1 MPPKISVLVIAHYN
15 YEAALFVVVCSPRVG
30 AAPLNPHGSRP
41 KIHSTMA
48 QTSIHFQAVKGGSE
62 EHNKRTKKLD
72 YVHHELSSQ
81 NDYWESDT
89 QEARLAFVT
98 ANAKAKTGRKMQAK
112 ATPIREAVVVISQE
126 TTMDDLKK
134 LAKRFNDRFGIDVF
148 QIAIHKDEGYRKG
161 KDGLKLNLHAHLVAD
176 WTDHQSGK
184 SLKLNRNDMSE
195 MQTICAEVLG
205 MERGKSSEKQHLSA
219 IQYKIAAE
227 EQRAEA
233 IESKTRGL
241 GIIQKNLSNDISDL
255 LVEVKTKSKECDRLA
270 LSAKN
275 MGRILE
281 LNTEE
286 AKKKALINERLS
298 EEGKSLREEKERLR
312 NDILGLTA
320 QKEEIGNEAE
330 SLADVVQ
337 AARSDLFHLNAQKI
351 AVSGEILNL
360 NQERDKA
367 QREAEEA
374 KAQKRAAKA
383 EAAKGLAVGAANKI
397 GNVLGFGKEAK
408 QLKEL
413 PKQLDAARA
422 EGEKAAVTKILD
434 VARLN
439 FGDKEVTPEMIGKA
453 WRSKWDEAKNARAET
468 ERQVKNA
475 TAHASGLEKI
485 LDAFLAIPIIRAC
498 VHAIV
503 SFVRQGRRSFST
515 EDTAILKTA
524 LGGAPDNAAA
534 LRKIA
539 YYHGGAYAQPHL
551 SSFWDRAEMCM
562 QKIARGENQEQ
573 DQDISQ
579 GRRWHL

>member
-1 MPPKISVLVIAHYN
+1 
-15 YEAALFVVVCSPRVG
+15 
-30 AAPLNPHGSRP
+30 
-41 KIHSTMA
+41 MA

-81 NDYWESDT
+81 NDYWQSDT

-98 ANAKAKTGRKMQAK
+98 QNAKAKTGRKMQAK
-112 ATPIREAVVVISQE
+112 ATPIREAVVVIE
-126 TTMDDLKK
+126 DTTTMDDLKK
-134 LAKRFNDRFGIDVF
+134 LAKRFNNRFGIDVF
-148 QIAIHKDEGYRKG
+148 QIAIHKDEGYKKS
-161 KDGLKLNLHAHLVAD
+161 KDGIKLNLHAHLVAD
-176 WTDHQSGK
+176 WTDHESGK
-184 SLKLNRNDMSE
+184 SLKLNRNDMAE

-281 LNTEE
+281 YNTEE

-312 NDILGLTA
+312 NDILGLTT
-320 QKEEIGNEAE
+320 QKEEIGSEAE

-374 KAQKRAAKA
+374 KAQKRTAEA
-383 EAAKGLAVGAANKI
+383 EAAKGLAVGAAKKL
-397 GNVLGFGKEAK
+397 GNVLGFGSEAK

-413 PKQLDAARA
+413 PQKLEEART

-524 LGGAPDNAAA
+524 LGGDPDNAAA

-551 SSFWDRAEMCM
+551 SSYWDRAEMCM

-573 DQDISQ
+573 DQNISQ

>member
-1 MPPKISVLVIAHYN
+1 
-15 YEAALFVVVCSPRVG
+15 
-30 AAPLNPHGSRP
+30 
-41 KIHSTMA
+41 MA

-81 NDYWESDT
+81 NDYWQSDT

-98 ANAKAKTGRKMQAK
+98 QNAKAKTGRKMQAK

-126 TTMDDLKK
+126 TTMDDLKN
-134 LAKRFNDRFGIDVF
+134 LSKRLNDRFGIDVF
-148 QIAIHKDEGYRKG
+148 QIAIHKDEGYKKS
-161 KDGLKLNLHAHLVAD
+161 KDGIKLNLHAHLVAD

-184 SLKLNRNDMSE
+184 SLKLNRNDMAE

-227 EQRAEA
+227 EQRAED

-286 AKKKALINERLS
+286 AKKKALISERLS

-312 NDILGLTA
+312 NDILGLTT

-351 AVSGEILNL
+351 AVSGEIQNL

-374 KAQKRAAKA
+374 KAQKRTAEA

-439 FGDKEVTPEMIGKA
+439 FGDKAVTPEMIGKA

-475 TAHASGLEKI
+475 TAHASGLDKI

-515 EDTAILKTA
+515 EDTAILRTA
-524 LGGAPDNAAA
+524 LGGDPDNAAA

-551 SSFWDRAEMCM
+551 SSYWDRAEMCM

>member
-1 MPPKISVLVIAHYN
+1 
-15 YEAALFVVVCSPRVG
+15 
-30 AAPLNPHGSRP
+30 
-41 KIHSTMA
+41 MA

-298 EEGKSLREEKERLR
+298 EEGKSLREERERLR
-312 NDILGLTA
+312 NDILGLTT

-413 PKQLDAARA
+413 PKQLDTARA

-524 LGGAPDNAAA
+524 LGGDPDNAAA

-551 SSFWDRAEMCM
+551 SSYWDRAEMCM

>member
-1 MPPKISVLVIAHYN
+1 
-15 YEAALFVVVCSPRVG
+15 
-30 AAPLNPHGSRP
+30 
-41 KIHSTMA
+41 MA

-81 NDYWESDT
+81 NDYWQSDT

-98 ANAKAKTGRKMQAK
+98 QNAKAKTGRKMQAK
-112 ATPIREAVVVISQE
+112 ATPIREAVVVIE
-126 TTMDDLKK
+126 DTTTMDDLKK

-148 QIAIHKDEGYRKG
+148 QIAIHKDEGYKKS
-161 KDGLKLNLHAHLVAD
+161 KDGIKLNLHAHLVAD
-176 WTDHQSGK
+176 WTDHESGK
-184 SLKLNRNDMSE
+184 SLKLNRNDMAE

-281 LNTEE
+281 YNTEE

-312 NDILGLTA
+312 NDILGLTT
-320 QKEEIGNEAE
+320 QKEEIGSEAE

-367 QREAEEA
+367 AAEAEQA
-374 KAQKRAAKA
+374 KAQKRAAEA
-383 EAAKGLAVGAANKI
+383 EAAKGLAVGAAKKL
-397 GNVLGFGKEAK
+397 GNVLGFGSEAR
-408 QLKEL
+408 QLKEF

-475 TAHASGLEKI
+475 NAHASGLEKI
-485 LDAFLAIPIIRAC
+485 LDAFMAIPIIRAC
-498 VHAIV
+498 VRAIV
-503 SFVRQGRRSFST
+503 AFVRQGSRCFDT
-515 EDTAILKTA
+515 EDTALLRTA
-524 LGGAPDNAAA
+524 LGGDPNNAAA

-539 YYHGGAYAQPHL
+539 YYNGGSYAQPHL
-551 SSFWDRAEMCM
+551 SSYWDRAEMCM
-562 QKIARGENQEQ
+562 EKIARGENQEQ
-573 DQDISQ
+573 DLGRSQ

>member
-1 MPPKISVLVIAHYN
+1 
-15 YEAALFVVVCSPRVG
+15 
-30 AAPLNPHGSRP
+30 
-41 KIHSTMA
+41 MA

-81 NDYWESDT
+81 NDYWQSDT

-98 ANAKAKTGRKMQAK
+98 QNAKAKTGRKMQAK
-112 ATPIREAVVVISQE
+112 ATPIREAVVVIE
-126 TTMDDLKK
+126 DTTTMDDLKK

-148 QIAIHKDEGYRKG
+148 QIAIHKDEGYKKS
-161 KDGLKLNLHAHLVAD
+161 KDGIKLNLHAHLVAD
-176 WTDHQSGK
+176 WTDHESGK
-184 SLKLNRNDMSE
+184 SLKLNRNDMAE

-281 LNTEE
+281 YNTEE

-312 NDILGLTA
+312 NDILGLTTH
-320 QKEEIGNEAE
+320 KEEIGSEAE

-374 KAQKRAAKA
+374 KAQKRTAEA
-383 EAAKGLAVGAANKI
+383 EAAKGLAIGAAKKL
-397 GNVLGFGKEAK
+397 GNVLGFGSEAK

-413 PKQLDAARA
+413 PQKLEEART

-524 LGGAPDNAAA
+524 LGGDPDNAAA

-551 SSFWDRAEMCM
+551 SSYWDRAEMCM

-573 DQDISQ
+573 DQNISQ

>member
-1 MPPKISVLVIAHYN
+1 
-15 YEAALFVVVCSPRVG
+15 
-30 AAPLNPHGSRP
+30 
-41 KIHSTMA
+41 MA

-81 NDYWESDT
+81 NDYWQSDT

-98 ANAKAKTGRKMQAK
+98 QNAKAKTGRKMQAK
-112 ATPIREAVVVISQE
+112 ATPIREAVVVIE
-126 TTMDDLKK
+126 DTTTMDDLKK

-148 QIAIHKDEGYRKG
+148 QIAIHKDEGYKKS
-161 KDGLKLNLHAHLVAD
+161 KDGIKLNLHAHLVAD
-176 WTDHQSGK
+176 WTDHESGK
-184 SLKLNRNDMSE
+184 SLKLNRNDMAE

-233 IESKTRGL
+233 IKSKTRGL

-270 LSAKN
+270 ISAKN

-281 LNTEE
+281 YNTEE

-312 NDILGLTA
+312 NDILGLTT
-320 QKEEIGNEAE
+320 QKEEIGSEAE

-374 KAQKRAAKA
+374 KAQKRTAEA
-383 EAAKGLAVGAANKI
+383 EAAKGLAVGAAKKL
-397 GNVLGFGKEAK
+397 GNVLGFGSEAK

-413 PKQLDAARA
+413 PQKLEEART

-524 LGGAPDNAAA
+524 LGGDPDNAAA

-551 SSFWDRAEMCM
+551 SSYWDRAEMCM

-573 DQDISQ
+573 DQNISQ

>member
-1 MPPKISVLVIAHYN
+1 
-15 YEAALFVVVCSPRVG
+15 
-30 AAPLNPHGSRP
+30 
-41 KIHSTMA
+41 MA

-81 NDYWESDT
+81 NDYWQSDT

-98 ANAKAKTGRKMQAK
+98 QNAKAKTGRKMQAK
-112 ATPIREAVVVISQE
+112 ATPIREAVVVIE
-126 TTMDDLKK
+126 DTTTMDDLKK
-134 LAKRFNDRFGIDVF
+134 MAKRFNDRFGIDVF
-148 QIAIHKDEGYRKG
+148 QIAIHKDEGYKKS
-161 KDGLKLNLHAHLVAD
+161 KDGIKLNLHAHLVAD
-176 WTDHQSGK
+176 WTDHESGK
-184 SLKLNRNDMSE
+184 SLKLNRNDMAE

-281 LNTEE
+281 YNTEE
-286 AKKKALINERLS
+286 AKKKALINEKLS

-312 NDILGLTA
+312 NDILGLTT
-320 QKEEIGNEAE
+320 QKEEIGSEAE

-360 NQERDKA
+360 HQERDKA

-374 KAQKRAAKA
+374 KAQKRTAEA
-383 EAAKGLAVGAANKI
+383 EAAKGLAIGAAKKL
-397 GNVLGFGKEAK
+397 GNVLGFGSEAK

-413 PKQLDAARA
+413 PQKLEEART

-524 LGGAPDNAAA
+524 LGGDPDNAAA

-551 SSFWDRAEMCM
+551 SSYWDRAEMCM

-573 DQDISQ
+573 DQNISQ

>member
-1 MPPKISVLVIAHYN
+1 
-15 YEAALFVVVCSPRVG
+15 
-30 AAPLNPHGSRP
+30 
-41 KIHSTMA
+41 MA

-72 YVHHELSSQ
+72 YVHHERSSM
-81 NDYWESDT
+81 NEYWESDT

-98 ANAKAKTGRKMQAK
+98 QNAKAKTGRKMQAK
-112 ATPIREAVVVISQE
+112 ATPIREAVVVIRE
-126 TTMDDLKK
+126 DTTMDDLKK

-281 LNTEE
+281 YNTEE

-312 NDILGLTA
+312 NDILGLTT
-320 QKEEIGNEAE
+320 QKEEIGSEAE

-337 AARSDLFHLNAQKI
+337 AARSDLFHLNAKKT

-374 KAQKRAAKA
+374 KAQKRAAEA

-453 WRSKWDEAKNARAET
+453 WRSKWDDAKNARAET

-515 EDTAILKTA
+515 EDTAILRTA
-524 LGGAPDNAAA
+524 LGGDPDNAAA

-551 SSFWDRAEMCM
+551 SSYWDRAEMCM

-573 DQDISQ
+573 DQNISQ

>member
-1 MPPKISVLVIAHYN
+1 
-15 YEAALFVVVCSPRVG
+15 
-30 AAPLNPHGSRP
+30 
-41 KIHSTMA
+41 MA

-312 NDILGLTA
+312 NDILGLTT

-413 PKQLDAARA
+413 PKQLDTARA

-515 EDTAILKTA
+515 EDTAILKTV
-524 LGGAPDNAAA
+524 LGGDPDNAAA

-551 SSFWDRAEMCM
+551 SSYWDRAEMCM

>member
-1 MPPKISVLVIAHYN
+1 
-15 YEAALFVVVCSPRVG
+15 
-30 AAPLNPHGSRP
+30 
-41 KIHSTMA
+41 MA

-62 EHNKRTKKLD
+62 KHNKRTKKLD

-81 NDYWESDT
+81 NDYWQSDT

-98 ANAKAKTGRKMQAK
+98 QNAKAKTGRKMQAK
-112 ATPIREAVVVISQE
+112 ATPIREAVVVIE
-126 TTMDDLKK
+126 DTTTMDDLKK

-148 QIAIHKDEGYRKG
+148 QIAIHKDEGYKKS
-161 KDGLKLNLHAHLVAD
+161 KDGIKLNLHAHLVAD
-176 WTDHQSGK
+176 WTDHESGK
-184 SLKLNRNDMSE
+184 SLKLNRNDMAE

-233 IESKTRGL
+233 IKSKTRGL

-281 LNTEE
+281 YNTEE

-312 NDILGLTA
+312 NDILGLTT
-320 QKEEIGNEAE
+320 QKEEIGSEAE

-374 KAQKRAAKA
+374 KAQKRTAEA
-383 EAAKGLAVGAANKI
+383 EAAKGLAVGAAKKL
-397 GNVLGFGKEAK
+397 GNVLGFGSEAK

-413 PKQLDAARA
+413 PQKLEEART

-503 SFVRQGRRSFST
+503 SFVRQDRRSFST

-524 LGGAPDNAAA
+524 LGGDPDNAAA

-551 SSFWDRAEMCM
+551 SSYWDRAEMCM

-573 DQDISQ
+573 DQNISQ

>member
-1 MPPKISVLVIAHYN
+1 
-15 YEAALFVVVCSPRVG
+15 
-30 AAPLNPHGSRP
+30 
-41 KIHSTMA
+41 MA

-81 NDYWESDT
+81 NDYWQSDT

-98 ANAKAKTGRKMQAK
+98 QNAKAKTGRKMQAK
-112 ATPIREAVVVISQE
+112 ATPIREAVVVIE
-126 TTMDDLKK
+126 DTTTMDDLKK

-148 QIAIHKDEGYRKG
+148 QIAIHKDEGYKKS
-161 KDGLKLNLHAHLVAD
+161 KDGIKLNLHAHLVAD
-176 WTDHQSGK
+176 WTDHESGK
-184 SLKLNRNDMSE
+184 SLKLNRNDMAE

-281 LNTEE
+281 YNTEE

-312 NDILGLTA
+312 NDILGLTT
-320 QKEEIGNEAE
+320 QKEEIGSEAE

-374 KAQKRAAKA
+374 KAQKRTAEA
-383 EAAKGLAVGAANKI
+383 EAAKGLAIGAAKKL
-397 GNVLGFGKEAK
+397 GNVLGFGSEAK

-413 PKQLDAARA
+413 PQKLEEART

-524 LGGAPDNAAA
+524 LGGDPDNAAA

-551 SSFWDRAEMCM
+551 SSYWDRAEMCM

>member
-1 MPPKISVLVIAHYN
+1 
-15 YEAALFVVVCSPRVG
+15 
-30 AAPLNPHGSRP
+30 
-41 KIHSTMA
+41 MA

-81 NDYWESDT
+81 NDYWQSDT

-98 ANAKAKTGRKMQAK
+98 QNAKAKTGRKMQAK
-112 ATPIREAVVVISQE
+112 ATPIREAVVVIE
-126 TTMDDLKK
+126 DTTTMDDLKK

-148 QIAIHKDEGYRKG
+148 QIAIHKDEGYKKS
-161 KDGLKLNLHAHLVAD
+161 KDGIKLNLHAHLVAD
-176 WTDHQSGK
+176 WTDHESGK
-184 SLKLNRNDMSE
+184 SLKLNRNDMAE

-233 IESKTRGL
+233 IKSKTRGL

-281 LNTEE
+281 YNTEE

-312 NDILGLTA
+312 NDILGLTT
-320 QKEEIGNEAE
+320 QKEEIGSEAE

-367 QREAEEA
+367 QQEAEEA
-374 KAQKRAAKA
+374 KAQKRTAEA
-383 EAAKGLAVGAANKI
+383 EAAKGLAVGAAKKL
-397 GNVLGFGKEAK
+397 GNVLGFGSEAK

-413 PKQLDAARA
+413 PQKLEEART

-524 LGGAPDNAAA
+524 LGGDPDNAAA

-551 SSFWDRAEMCM
+551 SSYWDRAEMCM

-573 DQDISQ
+573 DQNISQ

>member
-1 MPPKISVLVIAHYN
+1 
-15 YEAALFVVVCSPRVG
+15 
-30 AAPLNPHGSRP
+30 
-41 KIHSTMA
+41 MA

-81 NDYWESDT
+81 NDYWQSDT

-98 ANAKAKTGRKMQAK
+98 QNAKAKTGRKMQAK
-112 ATPIREAVVVISQE
+112 ATPIREAVVVIE
-126 TTMDDLKK
+126 DTTTMDDLKK

-148 QIAIHKDEGYRKG
+148 QIAIHKDEGYKKS
-161 KDGLKLNLHAHLVAD
+161 KDGIKLNLHAHLVAD
-176 WTDHQSGK
+176 WTDHESGK
-184 SLKLNRNDMSE
+184 SLKLNRNDMAE

-233 IESKTRGL
+233 FKSKTRGL

-281 LNTEE
+281 YNTEE

-312 NDILGLTA
+312 NDILGLTT
-320 QKEEIGNEAE
+320 QKEEIGSEAE

-374 KAQKRAAKA
+374 KAQKRTAEA
-383 EAAKGLAVGAANKI
+383 EAAKGLAVGAAKKL
-397 GNVLGFGKEAK
+397 GNVLGFGSEAK

-413 PKQLDAARA
+413 PQKLEEART

-453 WRSKWDEAKNARAET
+453 WRNKWDEAKNARAET

-524 LGGAPDNAAA
+524 LGGDPDNAAA

-551 SSFWDRAEMCM
+551 SSYWDRAEMCM

-573 DQDISQ
+573 DQNISQ

>member
-1 MPPKISVLVIAHYN
+1 
-15 YEAALFVVVCSPRVG
+15 
-30 AAPLNPHGSRP
+30 
-41 KIHSTMA
+41 MA

-81 NDYWESDT
+81 NDYWQSDT

-98 ANAKAKTGRKMQAK
+98 QNAKAKTGRKMQAK
-112 ATPIREAVVVISQE
+112 ATPIREAVVVIE
-126 TTMDDLKK
+126 DTTTMDDLKK

-148 QIAIHKDEGYRKG
+148 QIAIHKDEGYKKS
-161 KDGLKLNLHAHLVAD
+161 KDGIKLNLHAHLVAD
-176 WTDHQSGK
+176 WTDHESGK
-184 SLKLNRNDMSE
+184 SLKLNRNDMAE

-233 IESKTRGL
+233 IKSKTRGL

-255 LVEVKTKSKECDRLA
+255 LAEVKTKSKECDRLA

-281 LNTEE
+281 YNTEE

-312 NDILGLTA
+312 NDILGLTT
-320 QKEEIGNEAE
+320 QKEEIGSEAE

-374 KAQKRAAKA
+374 KAQKRTAEA
-383 EAAKGLAVGAANKI
+383 EAAKGLAVGAAKKL
-397 GNVLGFGKEAK
+397 GNVLGFGSEAK

-413 PKQLDAARA
+413 PQKLEEART

-524 LGGAPDNAAA
+524 LGGDPDNAAA

-551 SSFWDRAEMCM
+551 SSYWDRAEMCM

-573 DQDISQ
+573 DQNISQ

>member
-1 MPPKISVLVIAHYN
+1 
-15 YEAALFVVVCSPRVG
+15 
-30 AAPLNPHGSRP
+30 
-41 KIHSTMA
+41 MA

-312 NDILGLTA
+312 NDILGLTT

-413 PKQLDAARA
+413 PKQLDTARA

-524 LGGAPDNAAA
+524 LGGDPDNAAA

-551 SSFWDRAEMCM
+551 SSYWDRAEMCM

>member
-1 MPPKISVLVIAHYN
+1 MLVIAHYN
-15 YEAALFVVVCSPRVG
+15 YEAALFVVVCSPRVW

-312 NDILGLTA
+312 NDILGLTT

>member
-1 MPPKISVLVIAHYN
+1 
-15 YEAALFVVVCSPRVG
+15 
-30 AAPLNPHGSRP
+30 
-41 KIHSTMA
+41 MA

-81 NDYWESDT
+81 NDYWQSDT

-98 ANAKAKTGRKMQAK
+98 QNAKAKTGRKMQAK
-112 ATPIREAVVVISQE
+112 ATPIREAVVVIE
-126 TTMDDLKK
+126 DTTTMDDLKK

-148 QIAIHKDEGYRKG
+148 QIAIHKDEGYKKS
-161 KDGLKLNLHAHLVAD
+161 KDGIKLNLHAHLVAD
-176 WTDHQSGK
+176 WTDHESGK
-184 SLKLNRNDMSE
+184 SLKLNRNDMAE

-233 IESKTRGL
+233 IKSKTRGL

-281 LNTEE
+281 YNTEE

-312 NDILGLTA
+312 NDILGLTT
-320 QKEEIGNEAE
+320 QKEEIGSEAE

-374 KAQKRAAKA
+374 KAQKRTAEA
-383 EAAKGLAVGAANKI
+383 EAAKGLAVGAAKKL
-397 GNVLGFGKEAK
+397 GNVLGFGSEAK

-413 PKQLDAARA
+413 PQKLEEART

-453 WRSKWDEAKNARAET
+453 WHSKWDEAKNARAET

-524 LGGAPDNAAA
+524 LGGDPDNAAA

-551 SSFWDRAEMCM
+551 SSYWDRAEMCM

-573 DQDISQ
+573 DQNISQ

>member
-1 MPPKISVLVIAHYN
+1 
-15 YEAALFVVVCSPRVG
+15 
-30 AAPLNPHGSRP
+30 
-41 KIHSTMA
+41 MA

-81 NDYWESDT
+81 NDYWQSDT

-98 ANAKAKTGRKMQAK
+98 QNAKAKTGRKMQAK
-112 ATPIREAVVVISQE
+112 ATPIREAVVVIE
-126 TTMDDLKK
+126 DTTTMDDLKK

-148 QIAIHKDEGYRKG
+148 QIAIHKDEGYKKS
-161 KDGLKLNLHAHLVAD
+161 KDGIKLNLHAHLVAD
-176 WTDHQSGK
+176 WTDHESGK
-184 SLKLNRNDMSE
+184 SLKLNRNDMAE

-255 LVEVKTKSKECDRLA
+255 LLEVKTKSKECDRLA

-281 LNTEE
+281 YNTEE

-312 NDILGLTA
+312 NDILGLTT
-320 QKEEIGNEAE
+320 QKEEIGSEAE

-374 KAQKRAAKA
+374 KAQKRTA
-383 EAAKGLAVGAANKI
+383 EAEAVKGLAVGAAKKL
-397 GNVLGFGKEAK
+397 GNVLGFGSEAK
-408 QLKEL
+408 QLNEL
-413 PKQLDAARA
+413 PQKLEEART

-524 LGGAPDNAAA
+524 LGGDPDNAAA

-551 SSFWDRAEMCM
+551 SSYWDRAEMCM

-573 DQDISQ
+573 DQNISQ

>member
-1 MPPKISVLVIAHYN
+1 
-15 YEAALFVVVCSPRVG
+15 
-30 AAPLNPHGSRP
+30 
-41 KIHSTMA
+41 MA

-81 NDYWESDT
+81 NDYWQSDT

-98 ANAKAKTGRKMQAK
+98 QNAKAKTGRKMQAK
-112 ATPIREAVVVISQE
+112 ATPIREAVVVIE
-126 TTMDDLKK
+126 DTTTMDDLKK

-148 QIAIHKDEGYRKG
+148 QIAIHKDEGYKKSKNG
-161 KDGLKLNLHAHLVAD
+161 IKLNLHAHLVAD
-176 WTDHQSGK
+176 WTDHESGK
-184 SLKLNRNDMSE
+184 SLKLNRNDMAE

-233 IESKTRGL
+233 IKSKTRGL

-281 LNTEE
+281 YNTEE

-312 NDILGLTA
+312 NDILGLTT
-320 QKEEIGNEAE
+320 QKEEIGSEAE

-374 KAQKRAAKA
+374 KAQKRTAEA
-383 EAAKGLAVGAANKI
+383 EAAKGLAVGAAKKL
-397 GNVLGFGKEAK
+397 GNVLGFGSEAK

-413 PKQLDAARA
+413 PQKLEEART

-503 SFVRQGRRSFST
+503 SFVKQGRRSFST

-524 LGGAPDNAAA
+524 LGGDPDNAAA

-551 SSFWDRAEMCM
+551 SSYWDRAEMCM

-573 DQDISQ
+573 DQNISQ

>member
-1 MPPKISVLVIAHYN
+1 
-15 YEAALFVVVCSPRVG
+15 
-30 AAPLNPHGSRP
+30 
-41 KIHSTMA
+41 MA

-286 AKKKALINERLS
+286 AKKKAIINERLS

-312 NDILGLTA
+312 NDILGLTT

-413 PKQLDAARA
+413 PKQLDTARA

-524 LGGAPDNAAA
+524 LGGDPDNAAA

-551 SSFWDRAEMCM
+551 SSYWDRAEMCM

>member
-1 MPPKISVLVIAHYN
+1 
-15 YEAALFVVVCSPRVG
+15 
-30 AAPLNPHGSRP
+30 
-41 KIHSTMA
+41 MA

-72 YVHHELSSQ
+72 YVHKERSSM
-81 NDYWESDT
+81 NEYWERDT

-98 ANAKAKTGRKMQAK
+98 QNAKAKTGRKMQAK
-112 ATPIREAVVVISQE
+112 ATPIREAVVVIE
-126 TTMDDLKK
+126 DTTTMDDLKK

-184 SLKLNRNDMSE
+184 SLKLNRNDMAE

-227 EQRAEA
+227 EQRAED

-312 NDILGLTA
+312 NDILGLTT

-330 SLADVVQ
+330 SLANIVQ

-374 KAQKRAAKA
+374 KAQKRAAEA

-515 EDTAILKTA
+515 EDTAILRTA
-524 LGGAPDNAAA
+524 LGGDPDNAAA

-551 SSFWDRAEMCM
+551 SSYWDRAEMCM

>member
-1 MPPKISVLVIAHYN
+1 
-15 YEAALFVVVCSPRVG
+15 
-30 AAPLNPHGSRP
+30 
-41 KIHSTMA
+41 MA

-72 YVHHELSSQ
+72 YVHHERSSM
-81 NDYWESDT
+81 NEYWESDT

-98 ANAKAKTGRKMQAK
+98 QNAKAKTGRKMQAK
-112 ATPIREAVVVISQE
+112 ATPIREAVVVIRE
-126 TTMDDLKK
+126 DTTMDDLKK

-255 LVEVKTKSKECDRLA
+255 LVEAKTKSKECDRLA

-312 NDILGLTA
+312 NDILGLTT

-374 KAQKRAAKA
+374 KAQKRAAEA

-422 EGEKAAVTKILD
+422 EGEKAAVTKILN

-524 LGGAPDNAAA
+524 LGGDPDNAAA

-551 SSFWDRAEMCM
+551 SSYWDRAEMCM

>member
-1 MPPKISVLVIAHYN
+1 
-15 YEAALFVVVCSPRVG
+15 
-30 AAPLNPHGSRP
+30 
-41 KIHSTMA
+41 MA

-81 NDYWESDT
+81 NDYWQSDT

-98 ANAKAKTGRKMQAK
+98 QNAKAKTGRKMQAK
-112 ATPIREAVVVISQE
+112 ATPIREAVVVIE
-126 TTMDDLKK
+126 DTTTMDDLKK

-148 QIAIHKDEGYRKG
+148 QIAIHKDEGYKKS
-161 KDGLKLNLHAHLVAD
+161 KDGIKLNLHAHLVAD
-176 WTDHQSGK
+176 WTDHESGK
-184 SLKLNRNDMSE
+184 SLKLNRNDMAE

-281 LNTEE
+281 YNTEE

-312 NDILGLTA
+312 NDILGLTT
-320 QKEEIGNEAE
+320 QKEEIGSEAE

-337 AARSDLFHLNAQKI
+337 AARSDLFHLKAQKI

-374 KAQKRAAKA
+374 KAQKRTAEA
-383 EAAKGLAVGAANKI
+383 EAAKGLAVGAAKKL
-397 GNVLGFGKEAK
+397 GNVLGFGSEAK

-413 PKQLDAARA
+413 PQKLEEART

-524 LGGAPDNAAA
+524 LGGDPDNAAA

-551 SSFWDRAEMCM
+551 SSYWDRAEMCM

-573 DQDISQ
+573 DQNISQ

>member
-1 MPPKISVLVIAHYN
+1 
-15 YEAALFVVVCSPRVG
+15 
-30 AAPLNPHGSRP
+30 
-41 KIHSTMA
+41 MA

-81 NDYWESDT
+81 NDYWQSDT

-98 ANAKAKTGRKMQAK
+98 QNAKAKTGRKMQAK
-112 ATPIREAVVVISQE
+112 ATPIREAVVVIE
-126 TTMDDLKK
+126 DTTTMDDLKK

-148 QIAIHKDEGYRKG
+148 QIAIHKDEGYKKS
-161 KDGLKLNLHAHLVAD
+161 KDGIKLNLHAHLVAD
-176 WTDHQSGK
+176 WTDHESGK
-184 SLKLNRNDMSE
+184 SLKLNRNDMAE

-233 IESKTRGL
+233 IKSKTRGL

-281 LNTEE
+281 YNTEE

-312 NDILGLTA
+312 NDILGLTT
-320 QKEEIGNEAE
+320 QKEEIGSEAE

-337 AARSDLFHLNAQKI
+337 TARSDLFHLNAQKI

-374 KAQKRAAKA
+374 KAQKRTAEA
-383 EAAKGLAVGAANKI
+383 EAAKGLAVGAAKKL
-397 GNVLGFGKEAK
+397 GNVLGFGSEAK

-413 PKQLDAARA
+413 PQKLEEART

-524 LGGAPDNAAA
+524 LGGDPDNAAA

-551 SSFWDRAEMCM
+551 SSYWDRAEMCM

-573 DQDISQ
+573 DQNISQ

>member
-1 MPPKISVLVIAHYN
+1 
-15 YEAALFVVVCSPRVG
+15 
-30 AAPLNPHGSRP
+30 
-41 KIHSTMA
+41 MA

-72 YVHHELSSQ
+72 YVHHERSSM
-81 NDYWESDT
+81 NEYWESDT

-98 ANAKAKTGRKMQAK
+98 QNAKAKTGRKMQAK

-126 TTMDDLKK
+126 TTMDDLKN
-134 LAKRFNDRFGIDVF
+134 LSKRLNDRFGIDVF
-148 QIAIHKDEGYRKG
+148 QIAIHKDEGYKKS
-161 KDGLKLNLHAHLVAD
+161 KDDIKLNLHAHLVAD

-195 MQTICAEVLG
+195 MQSICAEVLG

-312 NDILGLTA
+312 NDILGLTT

-524 LGGAPDNAAA
+524 LGGDPDNAAA

-551 SSFWDRAEMCM
+551 SSYWDRAEMCM

>member
-1 MPPKISVLVIAHYN
+1 
-15 YEAALFVVVCSPRVG
+15 
-30 AAPLNPHGSRP
+30 
-41 KIHSTMA
+41 MA

-81 NDYWESDT
+81 NDYWQSDS

-98 ANAKAKTGRKMQAK
+98 QNAKAKTGRKMQAK
-112 ATPIREAVVVISQE
+112 ATPIREAVVVIE
-126 TTMDDLKK
+126 DTTTMDDLKK

-148 QIAIHKDEGYRKG
+148 QIAIHKDEGYKKS
-161 KDGLKLNLHAHLVAD
+161 KDGIKLNLHAHLVAD
-176 WTDHQSGK
+176 WTDHESGK
-184 SLKLNRNDMSE
+184 SLKLNRNDMAE

-233 IESKTRGL
+233 IKSKTRGL

-281 LNTEE
+281 YNTEE

-312 NDILGLTA
+312 NDILGLTT
-320 QKEEIGNEAE
+320 QKEEIGSEAE

-374 KAQKRAAKA
+374 KAQKRTAEA
-383 EAAKGLAVGAANKI
+383 EAAKGLAIGAAKKL
-397 GNVLGFGKEAK
+397 GNVLGFGSEAK

-413 PKQLDAARA
+413 PQKLEEART

-524 LGGAPDNAAA
+524 LGGDPDNAAA

-551 SSFWDRAEMCM
+551 SSYWDRAEMCM

-573 DQDISQ
+573 DQNISQ

>member
-1 MPPKISVLVIAHYN
+1 
-15 YEAALFVVVCSPRVG
+15 
-30 AAPLNPHGSRP
+30 
-41 KIHSTMA
+41 MA

-81 NDYWESDT
+81 NDYWQSDT

-98 ANAKAKTGRKMQAK
+98 QNAKAKTGRKMQAK
-112 ATPIREAVVVISQE
+112 ATPIREAVVVIE
-126 TTMDDLKK
+126 DTTTMDDLKK

-148 QIAIHKDEGYRKG
+148 QIAIHKDEGYKKS
-161 KDGLKLNLHAHLVAD
+161 KDGIKLNLHAHLVAD
-176 WTDHQSGK
+176 WTDHESGK
-184 SLKLNRNDMSE
+184 SLKLNRNDMAE

-281 LNTEE
+281 YNTEE

-312 NDILGLTA
+312 NDILGLTT
-320 QKEEIGNEAE
+320 QKEEIGSEAE

-374 KAQKRAAKA
+374 KAQKRTAEA
-383 EAAKGLAVGAANKI
+383 EAAKGLAVGAAKKL
-397 GNVLGFGKEAK
+397 GNVLGFGSEAK

-413 PKQLDAARA
+413 PQKLEEART

-524 LGGAPDNAAA
+524 LGGDPDNAAA

-551 SSFWDRAEMCM
+551 SSYWDRAEMCM

>member
-1 MPPKISVLVIAHYN
+1 
-15 YEAALFVVVCSPRVG
+15 
-30 AAPLNPHGSRP
+30 
-41 KIHSTMA
+41 MA

-81 NDYWESDT
+81 NDYWQSDT

-98 ANAKAKTGRKMQAK
+98 QNAKAKTGRKMQAK
-112 ATPIREAVVVISQE
+112 ATPIREAVVVIE
-126 TTMDDLKK
+126 DTTTMDDLKK

-148 QIAIHKDEGYRKG
+148 QIAIHKDEGYKKS
-161 KDGLKLNLHAHLVAD
+161 KDGIKLNLHAHLVAD
-176 WTDHQSGK
+176 WTDHESGK
-184 SLKLNRNDMSE
+184 SLKLNRNDMAE

-233 IESKTRGL
+233 IKSKTRGL

-281 LNTEE
+281 YNTEE

-312 NDILGLTA
+312 NDILGLTT
-320 QKEEIGNEAE
+320 QKEEIGSEAE

-374 KAQKRAAKA
+374 KAQKRTAEA
-383 EAAKGLAVGAANKI
+383 EAAKGLAVGAAKKL
-397 GNVLGFGKEAK
+397 GNVLGFGSEAK

-413 PKQLDAARA
+413 PQKLEEART

-475 TAHASGLEKI
+475 TAHASGLENI

-524 LGGAPDNAAA
+524 LGGDPDNAAA

-551 SSFWDRAEMCM
+551 SSYWDRAEMCM

-573 DQDISQ
+573 DQNISQ

>member
-1 MPPKISVLVIAHYN
+1 
-15 YEAALFVVVCSPRVG
+15 
-30 AAPLNPHGSRP
+30 
-41 KIHSTMA
+41 MA

-81 NDYWESDT
+81 NDYWQSDT

-98 ANAKAKTGRKMQAK
+98 QNAKAKTGRKMQAK
-112 ATPIREAVVVISQE
+112 ATPIREAVVVIE
-126 TTMDDLKK
+126 DTTTMDDLKK

-148 QIAIHKDEGYRKG
+148 QIAIHKDEGYKKS
-161 KDGLKLNLHAHLVAD
+161 KDGIKLNLHAHLVAD
-176 WTDHQSGK
+176 WTDHESGK
-184 SLKLNRNDMSE
+184 SLKLNRNDMAE

-281 LNTEE
+281 YNTEE
-286 AKKKALINERLS
+286 AKKKALINERLP

-312 NDILGLTA
+312 NDILGLTTH
-320 QKEEIGNEAE
+320 KEEIGSEAE

-374 KAQKRAAKA
+374 KAQKRTAEA
-383 EAAKGLAVGAANKI
+383 EAAKGLAIGAAKKL
-397 GNVLGFGKEAK
+397 GNVLGFGSEAK

-413 PKQLDAARA
+413 PQKLEEART

-524 LGGAPDNAAA
+524 LGGDPDNAAA

-551 SSFWDRAEMCM
+551 SSYWDRAEMCM

-573 DQDISQ
+573 DQNISQ

>member
-1 MPPKISVLVIAHYN
+1 MLVIAHYN

-161 KDGLKLNLHAHLVAD
+161 KDGLKINLHAHLVAD

-195 MQTICAEVLG
+195 MQTICAEVLD

-312 NDILGLTA
+312 NDILGLTT

-367 QREAEEA
+367 QREAEKA
-374 KAQKRAAKA
+374 KAQKRAAEA

-475 TAHASGLEKI
+475 TAHTSGLEKI

-524 LGGAPDNAAA
+524 LGGDPDNAAA

-551 SSFWDRAEMCM
+551 SSYWDRAEMCM
-562 QKIARGENQEQ
+562 QKIARGEKQEQ

>member
-1 MPPKISVLVIAHYN
+1 
-15 YEAALFVVVCSPRVG
+15 
-30 AAPLNPHGSRP
+30 
-41 KIHSTMA
+41 MA

-81 NDYWESDT
+81 NDYWQSDT

-98 ANAKAKTGRKMQAK
+98 QNAKAKTGRKMQAK
-112 ATPIREAVVVISQE
+112 ATPIREAVVVIE
-126 TTMDDLKK
+126 DTTTMDDLKK

-148 QIAIHKDEGYRKG
+148 QIAIHKDEGYKKS
-161 KDGLKLNLHAHLVAD
+161 KDGIKLNLHAHLVAD
-176 WTDHQSGK
+176 WTDHESGK
-184 SLKLNRNDMSE
+184 SLKLNRNDMAE

-233 IESKTRGL
+233 IKSKTRGL

-281 LNTEE
+281 YNTEE

-312 NDILGLTA
+312 NDILGLTT
-320 QKEEIGNEAE
+320 QKEEIGSEAE

-374 KAQKRAAKA
+374 KAQKRTAEA
-383 EAAKGLAVGAANKI
+383 EAAKGLAVGAAKKL
-397 GNVLGFGKEAK
+397 GNVLGFGSEAK

-413 PKQLDAARA
+413 PQKLEEART

-475 TAHASGLEKI
+475 TAHASGLEKV

-524 LGGAPDNAAA
+524 LGGDPDNAAA

-551 SSFWDRAEMCM
+551 SSYWDRAEMCM

-573 DQDISQ
+573 DQNISQ

>member
-1 MPPKISVLVIAHYN
+1 
-15 YEAALFVVVCSPRVG
+15 
-30 AAPLNPHGSRP
+30 
-41 KIHSTMA
+41 MA

-81 NDYWESDT
+81 NDYWQSDT

-98 ANAKAKTGRKMQAK
+98 QNAKAKTGRKMQAK
-112 ATPIREAVVVISQE
+112 ATPIREAVVVIE
-126 TTMDDLKK
+126 DTTTMDDLKK

-161 KDGLKLNLHAHLVAD
+161 KDGLKLNLHAHMVAD

-184 SLKLNRNDMSE
+184 SLKLNRNDMAE

-233 IESKTRGL
+233 IKSKTRGL

-281 LNTEE
+281 YNTEE

-312 NDILGLTA
+312 NDILGLTT
-320 QKEEIGNEAE
+320 QKEEIGSEAE

-374 KAQKRAAKA
+374 KAQKRTAEA
-383 EAAKGLAVGAANKI
+383 EAAKGLAVGAAKKL
-397 GNVLGFGKEAK
+397 GNVLGFGSEAK

-413 PKQLDAARA
+413 PQKLEEART

-524 LGGAPDNAAA
+524 LGGDPDNAAA

-551 SSFWDRAEMCM
+551 SSYWDRAEMCM

-573 DQDISQ
+573 DQNISQ

>member
-1 MPPKISVLVIAHYN
+1 
-15 YEAALFVVVCSPRVG
+15 
-30 AAPLNPHGSRP
+30 
-41 KIHSTMA
+41 MA

-81 NDYWESDT
+81 NDYWQSDT
-89 QEARLAFVT
+89 QEARLEFVT
-98 ANAKAKTGRKMQAK
+98 QNAKAKTGRKMQAK
-112 ATPIREAVVVISQE
+112 ATPIREAVVVIE
-126 TTMDDLKK
+126 DTTTMDDLKK

-148 QIAIHKDEGYRKG
+148 QIAIHKDEGYKKS
-161 KDGLKLNLHAHLVAD
+161 KDGIKLNLHAHLVAD
-176 WTDHQSGK
+176 WTDHESGK
-184 SLKLNRNDMSE
+184 SLKLNRNDMAE

-281 LNTEE
+281 YNTEE

-312 NDILGLTA
+312 NDILGLTT
-320 QKEEIGNEAE
+320 QKEEIGSEAE

-374 KAQKRAAKA
+374 KAQKRTAEA
-383 EAAKGLAVGAANKI
+383 EAAKGLAIGAAKKL
-397 GNVLGFGKEAK
+397 GNVLGFGSEAK

-413 PKQLDAARA
+413 PQKLEEART

-524 LGGAPDNAAA
+524 LGGDPDNAAA

-551 SSFWDRAEMCM
+551 SSYWDRAEMCM

-573 DQDISQ
+573 DQNISQ

>member
-1 MPPKISVLVIAHYN
+1 
-15 YEAALFVVVCSPRVG
+15 
-30 AAPLNPHGSRP
+30 
-41 KIHSTMA
+41 MA

-81 NDYWESDT
+81 NDYWQSDT

-98 ANAKAKTGRKMQAK
+98 QNAKAKTGRKMQAK
-112 ATPIREAVVVISQE
+112 ATPIREAVVVIGDT

-148 QIAIHKDEGYRKG
+148 QIAIHKDEGYKKS
-161 KDGLKLNLHAHLVAD
+161 KDGIKLNLHAHLVAD
-176 WTDHQSGK
+176 WTDHESGK
-184 SLKLNRNDMSE
+184 SLKLNRNDMAE

-281 LNTEE
+281 YNTEE

-312 NDILGLTA
+312 NDILGLTT
-320 QKEEIGNEAE
+320 QKEEIGSEAE

-374 KAQKRAAKA
+374 KAQKRTAEA
-383 EAAKGLAVGAANKI
+383 EAAKGLAIGAAKKL
-397 GNVLGFGKEAK
+397 GNVLGFGSEAK

-413 PKQLDAARA
+413 PQKLEEART

-524 LGGAPDNAAA
+524 LGGDPDNAAA

-551 SSFWDRAEMCM
+551 SSYWDRAEMCM

-573 DQDISQ
+573 DQNISQ

>member
-1 MPPKISVLVIAHYN
+1 
-15 YEAALFVVVCSPRVG
+15 
-30 AAPLNPHGSRP
+30 
-41 KIHSTMA
+41 MA

-81 NDYWESDT
+81 NDYWQSDT

-98 ANAKAKTGRKMQAK
+98 QNAKAKTGRKMQAK
-112 ATPIREAVVVISQE
+112 ATPIREAVVVIE
-126 TTMDDLKK
+126 DTTTMDDLKK

-148 QIAIHKDEGYRKG
+148 QIAIHKDEGYKKS
-161 KDGLKLNLHAHLVAD
+161 KDGIKLNLHAHLVAD
-176 WTDHQSGK
+176 WTDHESGK
-184 SLKLNRNDMSE
+184 SLKLNRNDMAE

-281 LNTEE
+281 YNTEE

-312 NDILGLTA
+312 NDILGLTT
-320 QKEEIGNEAE
+320 QKEEIGSEAE

-374 KAQKRAAKA
+374 KAQKRTAEA
-383 EAAKGLAVGAANKI
+383 EAAKGLAIGAAKKL
-397 GNVLGFGKEAK
+397 GSVLGFGSEAK

-413 PKQLDAARA
+413 PQKLEEART

-524 LGGAPDNAAA
+524 LGGDPDNAAA

-551 SSFWDRAEMCM
+551 SSYWDRAEMCM

-573 DQDISQ
+573 DQNISQ

>member
-1 MPPKISVLVIAHYN
+1 MLVIAHYN

-30 AAPLNPHGSRP
+30 AAPLNPHCSRP

-161 KDGLKLNLHAHLVAD
+161 KDGLKINLHAHLVAD

-312 NDILGLTA
+312 NDILGLTT

-367 QREAEEA
+367 QREAEKA
-374 KAQKRAAKA
+374 KAQKRAAEA

-475 TAHASGLEKI
+475 TAHTSGLEKI

-503 SFVRQGRRSFST
+503 SFVRQGIRSFST

-524 LGGAPDNAAA
+524 LGGDPDNAAA

-551 SSFWDRAEMCM
+551 SSYWDRAEMCM

>member
-1 MPPKISVLVIAHYN
+1 
-15 YEAALFVVVCSPRVG
+15 
-30 AAPLNPHGSRP
+30 
-41 KIHSTMA
+41 MA

-72 YVHHELSSQ
+72 YVHKERSSM
-81 NDYWESDT
+81 NEYWERDT

-98 ANAKAKTGRKMQAK
+98 QNAKAKTGRKMQAK
-112 ATPIREAVVVISQE
+112 ATPIREAVVVIE
-126 TTMDDLKK
+126 DTTTMDDLKK

-148 QIAIHKDEGYRKG
+148 QIAIHRDEGYRKG
-161 KDGLKLNLHAHLVAD
+161 KDGLKLNLHAHMVAD
-176 WTDHQSGK
+176 WTDHATGK
-184 SLKLNRNDMSE
+184 SLKLNRNDMAE

-227 EQRAEA
+227 EQRAED

-312 NDILGLTA
+312 NDILGLTT

-374 KAQKRAAKA
+374 KAQKRAAEA

-397 GNVLGFGKEAK
+397 GNVLGFVKEAK

-515 EDTAILKTA
+515 EDTAILRTA
-524 LGGAPDNAAA
+524 LGGDPDNAAA

-551 SSFWDRAEMCM
+551 SSYWDRAEMCM

>member
-1 MPPKISVLVIAHYN
+1 
-15 YEAALFVVVCSPRVG
+15 
-30 AAPLNPHGSRP
+30 
-41 KIHSTMA
+41 MA

-81 NDYWESDT
+81 NDYWQSDT

-98 ANAKAKTGRKMQAK
+98 QNAKAKTGRKMQAK
-112 ATPIREAVVVISQE
+112 ATPIREAVVVIE
-126 TTMDDLKK
+126 DTTTMDDLKK
-134 LAKRFNDRFGIDVF
+134 LAKRFNDRFGINVF
-148 QIAIHKDEGYRKG
+148 QIAIHKDEGYKKS
-161 KDGLKLNLHAHLVAD
+161 KDGIKLNLHAHLVAD
-176 WTDHQSGK
+176 WTDHESGK
-184 SLKLNRNDMSE
+184 SLKLNRNDMAE

-233 IESKTRGL
+233 IKSKTRGL

-281 LNTEE
+281 YNTEE

-312 NDILGLTA
+312 NDILGLTT
-320 QKEEIGNEAE
+320 QKEEIGSEAE

-374 KAQKRAAKA
+374 KAQKRTAEA
-383 EAAKGLAVGAANKI
+383 EAAKGLAVGAAKKL
-397 GNVLGFGKEAK
+397 GNVLGFGSEAK

-413 PKQLDAARA
+413 PQKLEEART

-524 LGGAPDNAAA
+524 LGGDPDNAAA

-551 SSFWDRAEMCM
+551 SSYWDRAEMCM

-573 DQDISQ
+573 DQNISQ